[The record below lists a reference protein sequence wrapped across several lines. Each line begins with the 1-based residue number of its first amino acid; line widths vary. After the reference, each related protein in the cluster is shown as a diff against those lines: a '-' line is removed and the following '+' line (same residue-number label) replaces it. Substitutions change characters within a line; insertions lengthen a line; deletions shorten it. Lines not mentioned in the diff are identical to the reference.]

1 MRTQL
6 HSDILATDQGQLANS
21 ILRSCVHCGFCN
33 ATCPT
38 YLETGNEL
46 DGPRG
51 RIYLINAVLEEN
63 QGNATALHHLDR
75 CLNCRACETTC
86 PSGVQYGDLLNIAY
100 QQMRPSTTRTWR
112 QKLLRFSL
120 GRLLPATFVAGM
132 LYKIAY
138 WLRPLLRK
146 SLAAQLPPPVKA
158 VVYKRQDSGQPPSAL
173 RFLLLPGCVQS
184 YTRPAALAAAKA
196 ILEHLGAMVD
206 VAPATCCGALHYHT
220 DQHQRA
226 GYFAQRNLQTW
237 QQQRPPPNAII
248 SLASGC
254 GIHLKSYPSL
264 FPEQASIYIPIKD
277 IAEVLVDFDLSLLPK
292 LPQESRISRVAWHKP
307 CTFQHGKPIDAD
319 IPKLLAHVG
328 YQLAEV
334 ADNHLCCGSA
344 GAYSLEQP
352 IMSMRLKHKKLTA
365 LLQDKPEI
373 IATANIGCQLHLTTG
388 TEVPVQH
395 WIELVAAPLAGKQQ
409 PTLSL

>member
-6 HSDILATDQGQLANS
+6 HSDILATDQGQLADS

-63 QGNATALHHLDR
+63 QSNTTALHHLDR

-100 QQMRPSTTRTWR
+100 QQIIPNASRTWR
-112 QKLLRFSL
+112 QKLFRFAV
-120 GRLLPATFVAGM
+120 GWLLPATFVAGM
-132 LYKIAY
+132 LYKMAY

-146 SLAAQLPPPVKA
+146 SLAAQLPPPAKSVL
-158 VVYKRQDSGQPPSAL
+158 YKRQGSGQPPNAL

-184 YTRPAALAAAKA
+184 YTRPATLAAAKA
-196 ILEHLGAMVD
+196 ILEHLGATVN

-226 GYFAQRNLQTW
+226 GYFAQRNLQEW
-237 QQQRPPPNAII
+237 QQQGPLDAIV

-254 GIHLKSYPSL
+254 GIHLKSYSSL
-264 FPEQASIYIPIKD
+264 FPEHADINVPIKD

-292 LPQESRISRVAWHKP
+292 MPQDNQTSRVAWHKP
-307 CTFQHGKPIDAD
+307 CTFQHGRPIDAD

-328 YQLAEV
+328 YQLTQV

-352 IMSMRLKHKKLTA
+352 DMSMRLKNKKLTA
-365 LLQDKPEI
+365 LLQDTPEI

-388 TEVPVQH
+388 TAVPVQH
-395 WIELVAAPLAGKQQ
+395 WVELMAAPLASKQQ
-409 PTLSL
+409 STLNL